1 MRLHRQL
8 ARGRARLLAFKR
20 DDRGGIAIIASAF
33 FMVGIACSALAI
45 DVGSLYLEKR
55 NAQSI
60 TDLAAMAAAGDLAH
74 AEAAARATLVANKID
89 IAAATVKVDL
99 GHYDP
104 KLATA
109 VDARF
114 TAGALPY
121 NAARVTVT
129 KPGRIFFAKT
139 FVDNCCTMTVTAMSA
154 NAQLATFSIGSRLA
168 GLSGGAI
175 NGLLGGLL
183 GGNIN
188 LSLMDYNA
196 LAAANVG
203 LFDFAKALST
213 ELGLTGASYSDVL
226 SASANVGNVIN
237 ALAKVTQNNGN
248 TTASATLK
256 TLGLQS
262 NAGSTPITLSKL
274 LSLGPVGSTGV
285 GDPIS
290 GPNPQISVMDIVS
303 AAATIAN
310 GGKMVNLNLGTS
322 IPGVASLILSVAIGE
337 PAQQSGWVAIGQ
349 PGATLHT
356 AQMRVRLE
364 AKIGGSGLLSAVQVT
379 LPIYINSA
387 TADGTLTNIA
397 CAADGTGAVTIAAK
411 PGLASAAIGKVSDA
425 ALQNFSA
432 VPAATPAELVN
443 ASLPPLLPFL
453 PPIGLTVYGSAST
466 SVTNTSTTNL
476 VFSQTDINNGT
487 IKRASTRNMTE
498 TLVSSLLSG
507 LSVTVAP
514 LGLAVTVDPLVKTI
528 LTGVAVPLDQV
539 LYSLLTTLGIRLGE
553 VDVRVHGV
561 SCRSSVLAG

>member
-1 MRLHRQL
+1 MRLHHRL
-8 ARGRARLLAFKR
+8 VRGRARLLAFKR
-20 DDRGGIAIIASAF
+20 DDRGGIAIISSAF
-33 FMVGIACSALAI
+33 FMASIACSALAI
-45 DVGSLYLEKR
+45 DLGSLYLERR
-55 NAQSI
+55 NTQSI

-139 FVDNCCTMTVTAMSA
+139 FVDSCCTMTVTAMSA

-183 GGNIN
+183 GGTVN

-196 LAAANVG
+196 LASANVG

-237 ALAKVTQNNGN
+237 ALANVTQNNGN
-248 TTASATLK
+248 TTASAALK
-256 TLGLQS
+256 TLLLQS

-310 GGKMVNLNLGTS
+310 GGKMVNLNLGAS
-322 IPGVASLILSVAIGE
+322 IPGVANLTLSVAIGE
-337 PAQQSGWVAIGQ
+337 PAQQSGWVAVGQ

-364 AKIGGSGLLSAVQVT
+364 AKIGGSGLLSAVQVR

-397 CAADGTGAVTIAAK
+397 CAADGTGAVTVAAK
-411 PGLASAAIGKVSDA
+411 PGLASAAIGEVSDA
-425 ALQNFSA
+425 ALQNFGA
-432 VPAATPAELVN
+432 VPPATPAKLVDV
-443 ASLPPLLPFL
+443 SLPVPLL
-453 PPIGLTVYGSAST
+453 PPIGLKVFGSAST

-487 IKRASTRNMTE
+487 IKRASTRNFSE

-514 LGLAVTVDPLVKTI
+514 LGLSVTVDPLVKTI
-528 LTGVAVPLDQV
+528 LTGVAAPLDQV
-539 LYSLLTTLGIRLGE
+539 LYTLLTTLGIRLGE

>member
-1 MRLHRQL
+1 MRLHHRI

-45 DVGSLYLEKR
+45 DIGSLYLEKR

-74 AEAAARATLVANKID
+74 AEAAARATLVANNID

-99 GHYDP
+99 GNYDP

-109 VDARF
+109 VNARF

-139 FVDNCCTMTVTAMSA
+139 FTDNCCTMSVTAMSA

-168 GLSGGAI
+168 GLSGGVI

-183 GGNIN
+183 GGTVN

-196 LAAANVG
+196 LASANVG

-248 TTASATLK
+248 TTASTALK
-256 TLGLQS
+256 TLLLQS

-310 GGKMVNLNLGTS
+310 GGKMVDLNLGAS
-322 IPGVASLILSVAIGE
+322 IPGVANLRLSVAIGE
-337 PAQQSGWVAIGQ
+337 PAQQSGWVAVGQ

-364 AKIGGSGLLSAVQVT
+364 AKIGGSGLLSAAQVR

-397 CAADGTGAVTIAAK
+397 CAADGTGAVTVAAK
-411 PGLASAAIGKVSDA
+411 PGLASAAIGEVSDA
-425 ALQNFSA
+425 ALQNFAA
-432 VPAATPAELVN
+432 VPPATPAKLVDV
-443 ASLPPLLPFL
+443 SLPVPLL
-453 PPIGLTVYGSAST
+453 PPIGLQVYGSAST
-466 SVTNTSTTNL
+466 SVTNTSATNL

-487 IKRASTRNMTE
+487 IKRASTRNMSE

-514 LGLAVTVDPLVKTI
+514 LGLSVTVDPLVKTI

-539 LYSLLTTLGIRLGE
+539 LYTLLTTLGIRLGE

>member
-8 ARGRARLLAFKR
+8 ARGRARLLAFQR

-33 FMVGIACSALAI
+33 FMVGITCSALAI

-99 GHYDP
+99 GNYDP

-139 FVDNCCTMTVTAMSA
+139 FVDDCCTMTVTAMSA

-196 LAAANVG
+196 LVSANVG
-203 LFDFAKALST
+203 LFDFAKALAT

-226 SASANVGNVIN
+226 SANANVGNVIN
-237 ALAKVTQNNGN
+237 ALAKVTQNNNN

-310 GGKMVNLNLGTS
+310 GGKMVNLNLGAS

-337 PAQQSGWVAIGQ
+337 PAQQSGWVAVGQ

-364 AKIGGSGLLSAVQVT
+364 AKIGGSGLLSAATVK

-387 TADGTLTNIA
+387 TADATLTNIA

-411 PGLASAAIGKVSDA
+411 PGLASAAIGEVSDA
-425 ALQNFSA
+425 ALQNFGA
-432 VPAATPAELVN
+432 VPAATPAKLVDV
-443 ASLPPLLPFL
+443 SLPVPLL

-466 SVTNTSTTNL
+466 SVTNTSTSNL

-487 IKRASTRNMTE
+487 IKRASTRNFTE

-514 LGLAVTVDPLVKTI
+514 LGLGVTVDPLVKTI
-528 LTGVAVPLDQV
+528 LTGVATPLDQV
-539 LYSLLTTLGIRLGE
+539 LYTLLTTLGIRLGE

>member
-8 ARGRARLLAFKR
+8 ARGRAKLLAFKR

-33 FMVGIACSALAI
+33 FMVGITCSALAI

-74 AEAAARATLVANKID
+74 AEAAARATLVANNID

-99 GHYDP
+99 GNYDP

-196 LAAANVG
+196 LVSADVG
-203 LFDFAKALST
+203 LFDFAKALAT
-213 ELGLTGASYSDVL
+213 ELGLTAASYNDVL
-226 SASANVGNVIN
+226 SANANVGNVIN

-262 NAGSTPITLSKL
+262 NAGSTPISLSKL

-285 GDPIS
+285 GDPMS
-290 GPNPQISVMDIVS
+290 GANPQVSVMDIVS

-310 GGKMVNLNLGTS
+310 GGKMVNLNLGAS
-322 IPGVASLILSVAIGE
+322 IPGVANLTLSVAIGE
-337 PAQQSGWVAIGQ
+337 PAQQSGWVAVGQ

-364 AKIGGSGLLSAVQVT
+364 AKIGGSGLLSGT
-379 LPIYINSA
+379 TGNSA
-387 TADGTLTNIA
+387 DLYQLSNGRRHADQHRLRGRRHGRCHDCRQA
-397 CAADGTGAVTIAAK
+397 R
-411 PGLASAAIGKVSDA
+411 PGIGRHRRGVGCG
-425 ALQNFSA
+425 
-432 VPAATPAELVN
+432 PAELRSRTRCKPGQARRRV
-443 ASLPPLLPFL
+443 LPSAP
-453 PPIGLTVYGSAST
+453 GLTVNGSAST
-466 SVTNTSTTNL
+466 SVTNTSTSNL

-487 IKRASTRNMTE
+487 IKRASTRNFTE

-514 LGLAVTVDPLVKTI
+514 LGLGLTVDPLVKTI
-528 LTGVAVPLDQV
+528 LTGVATPLDQV